1 MANAG
6 TIVVGLIARTE
17 NFEKGMRRGQNA
29 TKGFSANIQLM
40 QRQMQQAQRFLLSGG
55 ILRGIQ
61 GIADG
66 ITAVHEALRKS
77 DLNGLNLFSTFV
89 DALPIIGS
97 VNQSLDRMLKEL
109 TGIKEAEEG
118 IDLFGKIQAE
128 AEDLRKKTSNDLELA
143 NANSKDRDRILA
155 KQKYLDK
162 LEKIAKLEAVEAE
175 ARKSYPG
182 VKQDFGKDRAKA
194 LELYNKQLDNLAN
207 QPLEKLQKVLQG
219 IENELKGIDEWTQM
233 LADFAN
239 SADFTPKK
247 YMEMLK
253 VVDEIHKT
261 EKALEERD
269 KEKEPKIAE
278 KEKLLPDAHAI
289 EVSRSVS
296 IQGMS
301 IGGVVDKQAETN
313 RLLQD
318 MNRILNETKN
328 LLVMN

>member
-55 ILRGIQ
+55 ILRSIQ

-77 DLNGLNLFSTFV
+77 NNQDLFGTFV

-109 TGIKEAEEG
+109 TGIKEMEEG

-182 VKQDFGKDRAKA
+182 VKQNFEKDRAEA

-247 YMEMLK
+247 YMEMLD
-253 VVDEIHKT
+253 VVDKIHKT

-296 IQGMS
+296 IQGLS

-313 RLLQD
+313 RLLQET
-318 MNRILNETKN
+318 NRIINETKK
-328 LLVMN
+328 LLAMN